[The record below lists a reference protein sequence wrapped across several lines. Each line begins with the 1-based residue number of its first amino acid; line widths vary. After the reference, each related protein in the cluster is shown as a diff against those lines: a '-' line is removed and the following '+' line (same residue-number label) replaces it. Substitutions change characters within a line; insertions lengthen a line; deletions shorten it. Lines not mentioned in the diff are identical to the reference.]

1 MKTTSEFIAA
11 AEKVRRAGGHFFTF
25 DGIEYRI
32 HDEPDGSIR
41 VESSYTV
48 EQWAMEV
55 AEAEAIR
62 LAEQVR
68 DGTITQDQADAYL
81 REVEGLMRRPKPP
94 A

>member
-11 AEKVRRAGGHFFTF
+11 ADKVRRAGGHFFTF

-32 HDEPDGSIR
+32 HDEPNGSIR

-48 EQWAMEV
+48 EQWAREV
-55 AEAEAIR
+55 AKAEAIR
-62 LAEQVR
+62 VAVLVR
-68 DGTITQDQADAYL
+68 NGAMTQDVADAYV
-81 REVEGLMRRPKPP
+81 REAEALVRRSKPP

>member
-1 MKTTSEFIAA
+1 MKSTNEFIAA
-11 AEKVRRAGGHFFTF
+11 ADKVRRAGGHFFTF
-25 DGIEYRI
+25 DGIECRI
-32 HDEPDGSIR
+32 HDEPNGSIR
-41 VESSYTV
+41 VESSYTE
-48 EQWAMEV
+48 EQWAREV

-81 REVEGLMRRPKPP
+81 REVEGLMRRSKPP

>member
-11 AEKVRRAGGHFFTF
+11 ADKVRRAGGHFFTF

-32 HDEPDGSIR
+32 HDEPNGSIR
-41 VESSYTV
+41 VESSYTK
-48 EQWAMEV
+48 EQWAREV

-62 LAEQVR
+62 LAAQVR
-68 DGTITQDQADAYL
+68 DGTITQDQADASL
-81 REVEGLMRRPKPP
+81 RAVAELVRRSKPP

>member
-1 MKTTSEFIAA
+1 MNEFIAA
-11 AEKVRRAGGHFFTF
+11 ADKVRRAGGHFFTF

-32 HDEPDGSIR
+32 HDEPNGSIR
-41 VESSYTV
+41 VESSYTE
-48 EQWAMEV
+48 EQWAREV

-68 DGTITQDQADAYL
+68 GGTITQQQADASL
-81 REVEGLMRRPKPP
+81 REVEALVRRSKPP